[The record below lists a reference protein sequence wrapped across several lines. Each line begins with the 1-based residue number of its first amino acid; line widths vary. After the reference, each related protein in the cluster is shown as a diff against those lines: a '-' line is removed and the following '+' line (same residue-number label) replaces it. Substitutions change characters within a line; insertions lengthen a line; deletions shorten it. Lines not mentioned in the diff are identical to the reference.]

1 MALLDRVYAQR
12 HAEVKLATGPYVL
25 LSVSDTGCGMD
36 RELQARIFEPFFT
49 TKAVGQGSGLGLS
62 TVYGIIKQS
71 GGFIWVYS
79 EPGEGSAF
87 KIYLPAAGDIAHTN
101 GGGSSESPPT
111 GGSETILVVEDEK
124 LVRGMTARGL
134 RDQGYEVIEAA
145 GGTEALRLVENA
157 GGRFDLVISDVVMPG
172 MGGRELGR
180 LLVQIDAHLP
190 VLYISGYMGE
200 DVVRRGLLD
209 PDAPFQSKP
218 FTSEQLG
225 RKVREI
231 LDRKAVPA

>member
-1 MALLDRVYAQR
+1 
-12 HAEVKLATGPYVL
+12 
-25 LSVSDTGCGMD
+25 
-36 RELQARIFEPFFT
+36 
-49 TKAVGQGSGLGLS
+49 
-62 TVYGIIKQS
+62 
-71 GGFIWVYS
+71 
-79 EPGEGSAF
+79 
-87 KIYLPAAGDIAHTN
+87 
-101 GGGSSESPPT
+101 
-111 GGSETILVVEDEK
+111 
-124 LVRGMTARGL
+124 MTARGL